1 MKVLLVR
8 PPRIKK
14 AIALGEFMY
23 SEPIGLEMVY
33 AMLEAKH
40 QVEILDLMS
49 EKICI
54 EDKLADYEPQV
65 VGITTLCIDV
75 PAAKELAERVKKYDA
90 NIITII
96 GGTQAFLN
104 SRAFFI
110 DAVDHVMKYTTTG
123 NIAQLYNYLETGEQP
138 PLIDGICSRINDYQ
152 TTKKHG
158 RNEYVL
164 PNRESTAKYRSKY
177 SYFGYKPCAIMGTSQ
192 GCAQNCRF
200 CLRWRI
206 EGAKESYFPIDFV
219 KEDILNIREDNI
231 MIFDN
236 DFLHNSHRIREL
248 CDFLEVGQI
257 HKNFI
262 CYGSV
267 RSVLNNKEAIKRFQT
282 LGLKAVLIGYETF
295 KDEELNSYNKK
306 SSIRDNI
313 EASRFLKEIG
323 LDVWA
328 SFMLHP
334 DWSVGDFKAFRK
346 YLKTLGPE
354 VSSFSPLTP
363 FPNLPLYA
371 EYQDRLL
378 VSKEDYEKWSFGEV
392 TIQPSGI
399 SLRRYYYE
407 ILKTN
412 LYVNLVRN
420 NIIYLIKKFG
430 LFSVLRLSAGSI
442 SLFIRY
448 LKLMVQ

>member
-164 PNRESTAKYRSKY
+164 PNRESTA
-177 SYFGYKPCAIMGTSQ
+177 
-192 GCAQNCRF
+192 
-200 CLRWRI
+200 
-206 EGAKESYFPIDFV
+206 
-219 KEDILNIREDNI
+219 
-231 MIFDN
+231 
-236 DFLHNSHRIREL
+236 
-248 CDFLEVGQI
+248 
-257 HKNFI
+257 
-262 CYGSV
+262 
-267 RSVLNNKEAIKRFQT
+267 
-282 LGLKAVLIGYETF
+282 
-295 KDEELNSYNKK
+295 
-306 SSIRDNI
+306 I
-313 EASRFLKEIG
+313 EANTPILGINPVLLWVHPK
-323 LDVWA
+323 DV
-328 SFMLHP
+328 
-334 DWSVGDFKAFRK
+334 
-346 YLKTLGPE
+346 LKTA
-354 VSSFSPLTP
+354 VF
-363 FPNLPLYA
+363 A
-371 EYQDRLL
+371 
-378 VSKEDYEKWSFGEV
+378 
-392 TIQPSGI
+392 
-399 SLRRYYYE
+399 
-407 ILKTN
+407 
-412 LYVNLVRN
+412 
-420 NIIYLIKKFG
+420 
-430 LFSVLRLSAGSI
+430 
-442 SLFIRY
+442 
-448 LKLMVQ
+448 

>member
-75 PAAKELAERVKKYDA
+75 PAVKELAERVKKYGG

-96 GGTQAFLN
+96 GGTQALLN
-104 SRAFFI
+104 SKAFFS
-110 DAVDHVMKYTTTG
+110 DAVDHVMKYTTTE
-123 NIAQLYNYLETGEQP
+123 NIAQLYNYLELGAEP
-138 PLIDGICSRINDYQ
+138 PIIDGICSRINDYQ
-152 TTKKHG
+152 TTNKHD

-177 SYFGYKPCAIMGTSQ
+177 SYFGYKPSAIMGTSQ

-219 KEDILNIREDNI
+219 KEDILNIKEDNI

-248 CDFLEVGQI
+248 CDFLEMEQI
-257 HKNFI
+257 QKNFI

-267 RSVLNNKEAIKRFQT
+267 KSVLKNKQVIKRFQN

-295 KDEELNSYNKK
+295 KDDELNSYNKK
-306 SSIRDNI
+306 STIQDNI
-313 EASRFLKEIG
+313 EASRFLKEIR

-334 DWSVGDFKAFRK
+334 DWSVEDFKDFRK
-346 YLKTLGPE
+346 YLKTLDPE

-378 VSKEDYEKWSFGEV
+378 VGKEEYEKWSFGEV
-392 TIQPSGI
+392 TIQPSGM

-412 LYVNLVRN
+412 LHVNLARN
-420 NIIYLIKKFG
+420 NIMYLIKKFG
-430 LFSVLRLSAGSI
+430 VFSVLRLSAGSI

-448 LKLMVQ
+448 LKLMRQ